1 MKKKSQLNALAVLAQ
16 QESRWCMLLSYI
28 LVNLIVLFMSI
39 SVTFVLFK
47 VTGDA
52 IDRYDVPY
60 FIISVFIIYYL
71 VIQFYDI
78 FIGNMI

>member
-1 MKKKSQLNALAVLAQ
+1 
-16 QESRWCMLLSYI
+16 
-28 LVNLIVLFMSI
+28 MSI

-78 FIGNMI
+78 FIGNMV